1 MSDPATKNSASK
13 RGTSPTG
20 KGTSGTSAHDTSSTE
35 TASKTTK
42 TSSTTTKT
50 SKSGSTATGNTLIS
64 NTVTSSTSTRN
75 TSSGQDLSQCTLTLR
90 GTILTIEWT
99 GGSPVTVNLNQYVAY
114 IGGGLRWVSRGTGGF
129 RTTCEEKSIQ
139 LDGTFLVASCRE
151 GDSGDY
157 QKVRLDLNH
166 HIIFDSATGFYR
178 PDELEFTLA
187 GAETIVESSRSLL
200 DITLISTFNL
210 SKLLREPAFN
220 KAITEVA
227 ERAESDAHDQR
238 LAAMNEMTEEVEE
251 IKKEVEDLQKRLE
264 SVATRSQK
272 ATEDMKTQLESIS
285 KESTQRFEREMTT
298 LVNALAKEAMKAV
311 YAQIR
316 ELQVLTVE
324 QQTAYESHWP
334 PPPYKADATPEP
346 VGVR

>member
-1 MSDPATKNSASK
+1 MSDPATNNSASK
-13 RGTSPTG
+13 RGSSPTR
-20 KGTSGTSAHDTSSTE
+20 KGTSAHDTSSTE

-50 SKSGSTATGNTLIS
+50 SKSSSSTATGNTLIS
-64 NTVTSSTSTRN
+64 NTLTSSTSTRN

-90 GTILTIEWT
+90 ETILTIEWT
-99 GGSPVTVNLNQYVAY
+99 GGSPVIVNLNQYVAY
-114 IGGGLRWVSRGTGGF
+114 IGGQLRWVSRGTGGF
-129 RTTCEEKSIQ
+129 RTTCQEKSIQ
-139 LDGTFLVASCRE
+139 LDGTVLVASCRE

-157 QKVRLDLNH
+157 QKVRLDLTP
-166 HIIFDSATGFYR
+166 HIIFDSTTNFYR

-187 GAETIVESSRSLL
+187 GAETIVESSRSLM

-220 KAITEVA
+220 RAITEVA

-238 LAAMNEMTEEVEE
+238 LAAMNGMTEEVEE

-334 PPPYKADATPEP
+334 PPPYKADATPGP
-346 VGVR
+346 TAVY

>member
-1 MSDPATKNSASK
+1 YDFATR

-129 RTTCEEKSIQ
+129 RTH
-139 LDGTFLVASCRE
+139 ARRR
-151 GDSGDY
+151 
-157 QKVRLDLNH
+157 KVRLDLNH